1 MVKKLCM
8 TAVSLLVSIM
18 ALAQLDKD
26 STVMIID
33 GMKVP
38 LVEKK
43 YVAPTHFV
51 DNWYIGLAGGTYG
64 NYGSNDSHS
73 GFFQLFGPAASFT
86 VGKEITPVSGF
97 RLQIFAGRNT
107 GVKGV
112 DKSFEGYDGG
122 LDNYHNRYNWTSYGL
137 SIQYLPNFTN
147 MIMGFREKR
156 IFALK
161 GIIGIGGSV
170 SQNYN
175 TEKRGFEVLDKGDKG
190 GNGDTYANKRRSLV
204 QLTAGL
210 QANFILS
217 PKWDINV
224 EALAN
229 FLDNS
234 YDSNTR
240 TKNTW
245 DGHFDLLVGA
255 TYHFKNK
262 GGVTPGFFYPRH
274 DMDIYKKRLDAI
286 DDLRDKARQRRKEV
300 EEEIPDTIDV
310 DAHVMYTL
318 IAFDEGS
325 TTVDRLQQTNIFTTA
340 SAWVKA
346 PKSIIYITNST
357 AVDDKLFRA
366 RAEAITNILLERYEI
381 PASRIKIEAD
391 EQKVKPSAS
400 YIVFIIND

>member
-1 MVKKLCM
+1 M
-8 TAVSLLVSIM
+8 TAMSLLMSVVAM
-18 ALAQLDKD
+18 AQVDKD
-26 STVMIID
+26 STFMIID

-43 YVAPTHFV
+43 YIAPTHFV

-73 GFFQLFGPAASFT
+73 GFFQLFGPATSFT

-107 GVKGV
+107 GVKGA
-112 DKSFEGYDGG
+112 DDTFKDNNILE
-122 LDNYHNRYNWTSYGL
+122 DNYRNRYNWTSYGL

-147 MIMGFREKR
+147 MIMGFRENR

-175 TEKRGFEVLDKGDKG
+175 TEKRGFAVLDPGGKG
-190 GNGDTYANKRRSLV
+190 GNGDTYANKRRSLI

-217 PKWDINV
+217 PKWDVNV
-224 EALAN
+224 EGLVN

-245 DGHFDLLVGA
+245 DGHFDLLIGA

-262 GGVTPGFFYPRH
+262 GGVNAGFYYPRH
-274 DMDIYKKRLDAI
+274 DMEIYKKRLDAI
-286 DDLRDKARQRRKEV
+286 NDLRDKARQRREEV
-300 EEEIPDTIDV
+300 AEETPDTVNI

-318 IAFDEGS
+318 IAFDEES
-325 TTVDRLQQTNIFTTA
+325 ATVDRLQQTNIFTTA
-340 SAWVKA
+340 NAWVKA
-346 PKSIIYITNST
+346 PRSIIYITNST
-357 AVDDKLFRA
+357 AADDKLFRT
-366 RAEAITNILLERYEI
+366 RAEAIKDILLERYEI
-381 PASRIKIEAD
+381 PAARIKIIAD
-391 EQKVKPSAS
+391 EKKILPSGS
-400 YIVFIIND
+400 YIVFIVND